1 MYIDKI
7 MWLLAWPA
15 MIVLSYFLVIYGLKF
30 LNKQIVDDPLGEDT
44 NP

>member
-15 MIVLSYFLVIYGLKF
+15 MIAISYFMVLTALKA
-30 LNKQIVDDPLGEDT
+30 LKKQISEDPLGEDL

>member
-1 MYIDKI
+1 MYIEKI

-15 MIVLSYFLVIYGLKF
+15 MIALSYYLVVYGLKL
-30 LNKQIVDDPLGEDT
+30 LNNQIINDPLGEDT